1 MKLPRNINKSGP
13 FKYAYD
19 VLNGKI
25 VTGSKIRMAVDRFF
39 DRIESADKK
48 GYRLNHSAGMHII
61 KFSSEFVYHS
71 KGPKAGERFVLSSF
85 QEFTL
90 YNVMA
95 WEVQNDS
102 KEWVRLT
109 RTVYDKVAR
118 KNGKTALLAMMGLY
132 FEACDNESAP
142 EIYVGAT
149 KEAQA
154 KVLWEQAYQ
163 FVFKSA
169 ALRSFGFKNTQRE
182 IRFPRNLGVF
192 RFLGGDS
199 KTLDGLN
206 PSLSMCD
213 EYHAHPNDGVRE
225 VLESAMGARKN
236 PLMYIITTAG
246 FNVNGVC
253 ANYEQV
259 CVDILEGRKEDDSTW
274 IMIHD
279 LDKDDDWND
288 ESNWYKA
295 NPNLGESIS
304 IDYLRNEYKK
314 CKNQP
319 SKIPNFKTKHLNLW
333 VDAPEVWIPS
343 EVWNKNKREFGVEVF
358 AKAGSYSGL
367 DLATTK
373 DITAYIILSEP
384 NENDERFI
392 KPFFFMPKDTIDARA
407 TEDRVPYRFW
417 VDAGYIIATDG
428 NVTDYQ
434 VVKEIVMNTSLPYG
448 LITLEYDGWNASD
461 ITQQL
466 DESGIDCAKFSQGIA
481 SISWPT
487 KQFERAVYEG
497 KLLHDGNP
505 VLEWM
510 LAGCTVYRDAN
521 DNIKVHKGKSTR
533 RVDGI
538 VAAIMAFGGSL
549 AGEDTSKVS
558 QYSKL
563 KPEEI
568 CLGMPINE

>member
-1 MKLPRNINKSGP
+1 MKIPSNIKKSIP
-13 FKYAYD
+13 FQYAYS
-19 VLNGKI
+19 VLAGDI
-25 VTGSKIRMAVDRFF
+25 VTGKKILLAVQRFF
-39 DRIESADKK
+39 DRIKVADAK

-61 KFSSEFVYHS
+61 EFSEQFVFHS
-71 KGPKAGERFVLSSF
+71 KGPKAGTGFVLSPY
-85 QEFTL
+85 QQFTL

-95 WEVQNDS
+95 WEYKNRAG
-102 KEWVRLT
+102 EWVRLT

-163 FVFKSA
+163 FVFKSQ
-169 ALRSFGFKNTQRE
+169 ALRHFGFKNTQRE
-182 IRFPRNLGVF
+182 IRFSHNLGVF

-206 PSLSMCD
+206 PSLSMID

-236 PLMYIITTAG
+236 PLLYVITTAG
-246 FNVNGVC
+246 FDVSGVC
-253 ANYEQV
+253 AQYEEV

-279 LDKDDDWND
+279 LDEDDDWND
-288 ESNWYKA
+288 EDTWVKA
-295 NPNLGESIS
+295 NPNLNNSIS
-304 IDYLRNEYKK
+304 IEYLRSEYQK

-319 SKIPNFKTKHLNLW
+319 SKIPNFKTKHLNIW
-333 VDAPEVWIPS
+333 VDAPEVWIPA
-343 EVWNKNKREFGVEVF
+343 EIWKRNERDFNLDVF

-367 DLATTK
+367 DLASTK
-373 DITAYIILSEP
+373 DLTAYVYMSNPDGEGFRYL
-384 NENDERFI
+384 
-392 KPFFFMPKDTIDARA
+392 KAFFFMPKDTIDARA
-407 TEDRVPYRFW
+407 KEDRVPYRYW
-417 VDAGYIIATDG
+417 VDAGYIIATAG

-434 VVKEIVMNTSLPYG
+434 VVKKTILQTMKPYH
-448 LITLEYDGWNASD
+448 LDTLLFDGWNATD
-461 ITQQL
+461 IIQQL
-466 DESGIDCAKFSQGIA
+466 QENGVNCEKFSQGIGT
-481 SISWPT
+481 ISWPT
-487 KQFERAVYEG
+487 KQFERLVLEG
-497 KLLHDGNP
+497 KIIHDGNP

-510 LAGCTVYRDAN
+510 LAGCVIYRDAN
-521 DNIKVHKGKSTR
+521 DNIKVHKGYSTR

-538 VAAIMAFGGSL
+538 VAAIQAL
-549 AGEDTSKVS
+549 AGSIAVEDSSDKS
-558 QYSKL
+558 YYNKL
-563 KPEEI
+563 KDDDI
-568 CLGMPINE
+568 CLGMPLD